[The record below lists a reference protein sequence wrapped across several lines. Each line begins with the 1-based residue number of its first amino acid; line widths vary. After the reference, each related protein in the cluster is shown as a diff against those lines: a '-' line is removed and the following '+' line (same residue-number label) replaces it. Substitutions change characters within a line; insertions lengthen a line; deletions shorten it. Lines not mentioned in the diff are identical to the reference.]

1 MSLLRQR
8 IEQFVAALVAEE
20 TYDEDEEI
28 WVFADGSACAVC
40 TSSAKRIAREFDGEV
55 FGYSSKA
62 NPTAEIGGALCGGH
76 DFAVIAGRWI
86 VDYWAFHVA
95 RVVQTPVLDL
105 NSPEDRQLA
114 SRLLGEREVWEI
126 LAV

>member
-1 MSLLRQR
+1 MSLLRHC

-20 TYDEDEEI
+20 TYDEEEEI

-40 TSSAKRIAREFDGEV
+40 TSSAKRIARQFDGEV

-62 NPTAEIGGALCGGH
+62 NPAAEIGGALCCGH
-76 DFAVIAGRWI
+76 DFAIIAGRWI

-95 RVVQTPVLDL
+95 RIIRTPVLDL
-105 NSPEDRQLA
+105 DSPEDRQVA
-114 SRLLGEREVWEI
+114 SHLLGERAAWEVVAI
-126 LAV
+126 

>member
-8 IEQFVAALVAEE
+8 IEQFVAALIAEE

-28 WVFADGSACAVC
+28 WIFADGSACAVC
-40 TSSAKRIAREFDGEV
+40 TSSAKRIAGEFDGEV
-55 FGYSSKA
+55 FGYFSKM
-62 NPTAEIGGALCGGH
+62 NPAAEIGGTLCGGH
-76 DFAVIAGRWI
+76 DFVLIAGRWI

-105 NSPEDRQLA
+105 DSPGDRQLA
-114 SRLLGEREVWEI
+114 SRLLGEREAWEP